1 MVRPMKGKNMDYT
14 KATKQTLIEALENLQ
29 KHTEALEI
37 KVLNQGDIEA
47 TVQLKEQA
55 IQNEFNLRKEL
66 NSVEEKHVTNIQL
79 IKEEHFKT
87 IEDIKALYEKQ
98 IQELKL
104 KIVDPKELEATIFI
118 KDQAV
123 KNEHEARQELNNTK
137 EELKI
142 KEAQN
147 KQISDRLNSLAALL
161 EEYITTYEEDLT
173 FYETVVKKN
182 QYLKIGLRQKIE
194 NYNKGELK

>member
-1 MVRPMKGKNMDYT
+1 MDYT
-14 KATKQTLIEALENLQ
+14 KATKQALIEALENLQ
-29 KHTEALEI
+29 KHTEVLEI

-47 TVQLKEQA
+47 TVQLKDQA

-79 IKEEHFKT
+79 IKEEHVKT

-182 QYLKIGLRQKIE
+182 QYVKIGLRQKIE